1 MRNTG
6 ENDIIWLWRVRSP
19 EGGSSLGRLV
29 VKMYYFYVL
38 QSLTDNT
45 LYYGST
51 NDLVRRLDR
60 HNKKMVRST
69 KSKAPYN
76 VKYYEAYE
84 TLQLAKAREYNIKKN
99 WAAKEE
105 LKKRI

>member
-1 MRNTG
+1 
-6 ENDIIWLWRVRSP
+6 
-19 EGGSSLGRLV
+19 
-29 VKMYYFYVL
+29 MYYFYVL
-38 QSLTDNT
+38 QSLTHKS

-51 NDLVRRLDR
+51 NDLIKRLEY
-60 HNKKMVRST
+60 HNQKRVKST
-69 KSKAPYN
+69 KSKAPYK

-105 LKKRI
+105 LKKRF

>member
-1 MRNTG
+1 
-6 ENDIIWLWRVRSP
+6 
-19 EGGSSLGRLV
+19 
-29 VKMYYFYVL
+29 MYYFYVL
-38 QSLTDNT
+38 QSLTDQS

-51 NDLVRRLDR
+51 SDLLKRLEY
-60 HNKKMVRST
+60 HNQKRVKST
-69 KSKAPYN
+69 KSKAPYK

-105 LKKRI
+105 LKKRII

>member
-1 MRNTG
+1 
-6 ENDIIWLWRVRSP
+6 
-19 EGGSSLGRLV
+19 
-29 VKMYYFYVL
+29 MYYFYVL
-38 QSLTDNT
+38 QSLNDQS

-51 NDLVRRLDR
+51 TDLIKRLKY
-60 HNKKMVRST
+60 HNQKRVKST
-69 KSKAPYN
+69 KSKAPYK

-105 LKKRI
+105 LKKRLM